1 MIDFQLFNY
10 AGPPRTGTTWMAHAM
25 YAATGVETFKTHV
38 HVPWTVSQ
46 EIGELRV
53 TTVRHP
59 LNWLAS
65 YYREIHS
72 GSIGVPV
79 VDRFAKEIQADSFS
93 AFVRDYLDK
102 TPGQVGRIFDSYSA
116 NICLRVEDFPH
127 NLIELLRSLGI
138 PYAQAVKAHIP
149 AKNTAKQKSRL
160 AIWNP
165 ALLTAVAESERDT
178 MERFGYE
185 LRDLH
190 SSSVGVQTSA

>member
-25 YAATGVETFKTHV
+25 HASLRIVTYKTQV

-46 EIGELRV
+46 EVGELRV

-65 YYREIHS
+65 YYREIHP

-79 VDRFAKEIQADSFS
+79 VDQFHKELSTDSFS
-93 AFVRDYLDK
+93 QFVRDYLDK
-102 TPGQVGRIFDSYSA
+102 TPGQVGRVFDAYSA
-116 NICLRVEDFPH
+116 DICLRVEDFPF
-127 NLIELLRSLGI
+127 NVIELLRSLGI
-138 PYAQAVKAHIP
+138 PYSQAMKARIP
-149 AKNTAKQKSRL
+149 AKNTAKRKSQP

-165 ALLTAVAESERDT
+165 ALLEAVAVCERDT

-190 SSSVGVQTSA
+190 SSSVGVQASA